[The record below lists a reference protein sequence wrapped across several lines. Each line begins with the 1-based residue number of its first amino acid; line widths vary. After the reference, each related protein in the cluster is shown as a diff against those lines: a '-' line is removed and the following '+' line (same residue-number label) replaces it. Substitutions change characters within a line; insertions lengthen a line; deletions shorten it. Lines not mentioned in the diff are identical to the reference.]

1 MPSNLNFDEKNHLY
15 SLDNINI
22 PSFSKIVSDLGL
34 VDLSM
39 IKPEDLEYK
48 RQVGTAVHKAIFLH
62 NLGNLDMDSLDEN
75 VTPYFNSWLKFI
87 ELYHPKILTQ
97 YSEKPICSIKWKYGV
112 TPDIVAELKPGLTII
127 ELKTTIQ
134 MSPVIALQT
143 EAQAIAILE
152 TYKLKIK
159 QRWGLQ
165 LIPNALPKLEVY
177 EDMSDF
183 TIWISTVNFWNWQK
197 KNNLLKGEK

>member
-1 MPSNLNFDEKNHLY
+1 MPELKFDTENHIYRLE
-15 SLDNINI
+15 NMVI
-22 PSFSKIVSDLGL
+22 PGFSQIVQDLGL
-34 VDLSM
+34 TDFSRVKPDDLR
-39 IKPEDLEYK
+39 YK
-48 RQVGTAVHKAIFLH
+48 REVGTAVHKAIFLH
-62 NLGNLDMDSLDEN
+62 NVGKLNMNSLDEN

-97 YSEKPICSIKWKYGV
+97 YSEKPICSIKWRYGV
-112 TPDIVAELKPGLTII
+112 TPDIVAELKQGNTII
-127 ELKTTIQ
+127 ELKSTSQ

-165 LIPNALPKLEVY
+165 LIPNAMPKLSVY

-183 TIWISTVNFWNWQK
+183 TVWISAVNFWNWKK
-197 KNNLLKGEK
+197 KNNLVKENK

>member
-1 MPSNLNFDEKNHLY
+1 MPNNLT
-15 SLDNINI
+15 LDNNHIYRLDNMVI
-22 PSFSKIVSDLGL
+22 PGFSQIVQDLGL

-39 IKPEDLEYK
+39 VKPDDLRFK
-48 RQVGTAVHKAIFLH
+48 REVGTAVHKAIFLH
-62 NLGNLDMDSLDEN
+62 NAGRLNMDSLDEN

-97 YSEKPICSIKWKYGV
+97 YSEKPICSVKWRYGV
-112 TPDIVAELKPGLTII
+112 TPDIVAELKPGNTII
-127 ELKTTIQ
+127 ELKSTST

-165 LIPNALPKLEVY
+165 LIPNTMPKLSVY

-183 TIWISTVNFWNWQK
+183 TAWISALNFWNWQK
-197 KNNLLKGEK
+197 INNLKN

>member
-1 MPSNLNFDEKNHLY
+1 MPELKFDEANHIY
-15 SLDNINI
+15 RLDNMII
-22 PSFSKIVSDLGL
+22 PGFSQIVQDLGL
-34 VDLSM
+34 VDYSM
-39 IKPEDLEYK
+39 VKPDDLRFK
-48 RQVGTAVHKAIFLH
+48 REVGTAVHKAIFLH
-62 NLGNLDMDSLDEN
+62 NVGKLNMDSLDEN

-97 YSEKPICSIKWKYGV
+97 YSEKPICLIKWRYGV
-112 TPDIVAELKPGLTII
+112 TPDIVAELKPGNTII
-127 ELKTTIQ
+127 EIKTTSQ

-165 LIPNALPKLEVY
+165 LIPDALPKLLVY

-183 TIWISTVNFWNWQK
+183 TVWISAVNFWNWKQ
-197 KNNLLKGEK
+197 KNNLLNGGK